1 MKLWLVPVFFCVA
14 TAACAQ
20 DLKKFEFEP
29 PVQPARDAK
38 PAGRCA
44 FDNLSVPA
52 GMRVYAAG
60 GYSGREL
67 QFQIDQSG
75 HEATQFDIAVNSPSQ
90 PVALLLGAYE
100 PTVWNVGWTRGTRI
114 VAVFVSGYHRQAVAG
129 LEKSVPVLNSSYDNK
144 GPCGHT
150 YVSNGQNTALNPLS
164 RRLFN
169 QQVDMVFPGDRKG
182 KILIGDALSAG
193 ADLVTSG
200 ATAPESFRDQ
210 NAPLAGQAGL
220 DSAVEKGVL
229 RLATAAEGDAWVAA
243 VKASTGPADVPP
255 VAGQG
260 TPGPARP
267 RLHKAYVVLGAFT
280 YPSGLFGANS
290 ATFFI
295 ARGVPRPSGNP
306 GHSSV
311 YDFNS
316 LACHGP
322 LCGR

>member
-14 TAACAQ
+14 TVAGAQ

-29 PVQPARDAK
+29 PVQKARDAK
-38 PAGRCA
+38 PAGSCA
-44 FDNLSVPA
+44 FDNLSVPP

-75 HEATQFDIAVNSPSQ
+75 HEATQFDIAVNSPGQ
-90 PVALLLGAYE
+90 PVALVLGAYE
-100 PTVWNVGWTRGTRI
+100 PTVWNIGWSRGTRI

-129 LEKSVPVLNSSYDNK
+129 LEKSVPVLNSSYDNR
-144 GPCGHT
+144 GPCGHI

-169 QQVDMVFPGDRKG
+169 QPVDMVFPGDRKG
-182 KILIGDALSAG
+182 KILIGDALSAA

-200 ATAPESFRDQ
+200 ATSPQSFRDRS
-210 NAPLAGQAGL
+210 APLAGQAGL
-220 DSAVEKGVL
+220 DSAVERGVL
-229 RLATAAEGDAWVAA
+229 RLATAADGDAWVAA

-260 TPGPARP
+260 TPGPAKP

-280 YPSGLFGANS
+280 YPSGLFGGNS

-295 ARGVPRPSGNP
+295 ARGVPRPSGDP
-306 GHSSV
+306 GHSAV

-316 LACHGP
+316 LACSGP
-322 LCGR
+322 LYDR

>member
-1 MKLWLVPVFFCVA
+1 MRIGLASILFWVA

-29 PVQPARDAK
+29 PVQPARDGK

-44 FDNLSVPA
+44 FDNLSIPT

-60 GYSGREL
+60 GYSGRVL

-75 HEATQFDIAVNSPSQ
+75 HEATQFDIAVNSPGK

-100 PTVWNVGWTRGTRI
+100 PTIWNIGWTRGTRI
-114 VAVFVSGYHRQAVAG
+114 VAVLVSGYHRQAVAG

-144 GPCGHT
+144 GPCGYF
-150 YVSNGQNTALNPLS
+150 YVGNGQNTALNPQS
-164 RRLFN
+164 RKVFN

-182 KILIGDALSAG
+182 KIVVGDPLAAG

-200 ATAPESFRDQ
+200 ATSPESFRDSS
-210 NAPLAGQAGL
+210 APLAGQAGL
-220 DSAVEKGVL
+220 DSAVAKGVL
-229 RLATAAEGDAWVAA
+229 RLATTADGDAWVAA
-243 VKASTGPADVPP
+243 VKAATGPADVPP

-260 TPGPARP
+260 VPGPTRP
-267 RLHKAYVVLGAFT
+267 RMHNAYVVLGAFT
-280 YPSGLFGANS
+280 YPSGLYGANS

-295 ARGVPRPSGNP
+295 ARGVPKPSGNP

-316 LACHGP
+316 LVCRGP
-322 LCGR
+322 LCER

>member
-1 MKLWLVPVFFCVA
+1 MKLWLVPVLFCIA

-29 PVQPARDAK
+29 PVKQARDAK
-38 PAGRCA
+38 QAGPCG

-100 PTVWNVGWTRGTRI
+100 PTVWNIGWTRGTRI

-144 GPCGHT
+144 GPCGYF

-182 KILIGDALSAG
+182 KIVVGDPLAAG
-193 ADLVTSG
+193 ADLVTAG
-200 ATAPESFRDQ
+200 ATSPESFRDL
-210 NAPLAGQAGL
+210 NAPLAGQAGI
-220 DSAVEKGVL
+220 DSAVEKGTL
-229 RLATAAEGDAWVAA
+229 RLATAADGDAWVAA
-243 VKASTGPADVPP
+243 VKAATGPADVPP

-260 TPGPARP
+260 VPGPTRP
-267 RLHKAYVVLGAFT
+267 RLHNAYVVLGAFM
-280 YPSGLFGANS
+280 YPSGLYGANS
-290 ATFFI
+290 VTFFI
-295 ARGVPRPSGNP
+295 PRGVPRPSGNP

-316 LACHGP
+316 LACRGP
-322 LCGR
+322 LCDR